1 MKERLQMYGKS
12 MLVPIS
18 LVAIG
23 GLLLGVGGALTS
35 ETTINSFGLDWG
47 SYSHSV
53 WYKCFTVIKGLGDV
67 IFKNLG
73 MLYAVGVAFSL
84 AKKEQG
90 WAAFSAMV
98 AYLSMLMTLSI
109 LLKNEGLNAENTTIA
124 GFVAQGQSAIDATKS
139 SALFTT
145 ELGYFSYRTGVFG
158 GLAIGF
164 CIAAIHARFYNTK
177 LPLALSFFSGTRTV
191 PILSLL
197 AGGVLGAFFFVCW
210 PFIGGTLGSFAGFV
224 HDSELLGTF
233 VYRAVNEILIPF
245 GMHPLISLPI
255 RWTQLGGS
263 EMVDGVLVSGTSA
276 IQMAQ
281 LASPEPGKLLVRGF
295 MGGNAIIN
303 FAIYPGIALA
313 MYHAT
318 RKENKKKVAALLI
331 SVVISTIVFGI
342 TEPILFTFLFIAP
355 WLYFFIYAPLAALG
369 EVLSELCKVSIYQ
382 GNIKD
387 WIPFFFRPEKLNIWP
402 FLYLFPAFF
411 VASYALFRVLITRFN
426 IQTPGRE
433 DVGSDDEIRLYT
445 KQDYSEKVNKKSTG
459 GEIKKASTEGSLAE
473 GIISALGGRENIV
486 EVDNCISRLRIVL
499 VNAELMAP
507 DRHWKENLEAMGIVR
522 IGKNGVQIVYGP
534 NVCSIAVDVRELLE
548 GH

>member
-1 MKERLQMYGKS
+1 MKEKLQMYGKS

-23 GLLLGVGGALTS
+23 GLLLGVGGAFTS
-35 ETTINSFGLDWG
+35 ETTISSLGFDWP
-47 SYSHSV
+47 SYSHSF
-53 WYKCFTVIKGLGDV
+53 WYRTFTVIKGLGDV

-73 MLYAVGVAFSL
+73 ILYAVGVAFSL

-109 LLKNEGLNAENTTIA
+109 LLKNEGLSAENTTIA
-124 GFVAQGQSAIDATKS
+124 GFIAQGQNAIDATKS

-145 ELGYFSYRTGVFG
+145 ELGYFTYRTGVFG

-164 CIAAIHARFYNTK
+164 SIAAIHARFYNTK

-197 AGGVLGAFFFVCW
+197 AGGVAGAFFFVCW
-210 PFIGGTLGSFAGFV
+210 PFIGGILGSFAGFV
-224 HDSELLGTF
+224 HDSGLLGTF
-233 VYRAVNEILIPF
+233 VYRAVNEVLIPF

-263 EMVDGVLVSGTSA
+263 EVVDGVLVSGTSA

-313 MYHAT
+313 MYHTT

-355 WLYFFIYAPLAALG
+355 WLYFLVYAPLAALG
-369 EVLSELCKVSIYQ
+369 EVLSELCNVSIYQ

-402 FLYLFPAFF
+402 FLYLFPGFF
-411 VASYALFRVLITRFN
+411 IASYTLFRVLITRFN
-426 IQTPGRE
+426 IKTPGRE
-433 DVGSDDEIRLYT
+433 DVNSDEEIRLYT
-445 KQDYSEKVNKKSTG
+445 KQDYNEKINKKSPDNPAAPANT
-459 GEIKKASTEGSLAE
+459 LAE
-473 GIISALGGRENIV
+473 GIIAALGGRENIV

-499 VNAELMAP
+499 VNADLMAD
-507 DRHWKENLEAMGIVR
+507 DRHWKENLAAMGIIRV
-522 IGKNGVQIVYGP
+522 GKNGVQIVYGP
-534 NVCSIAVDVRELLE
+534 DVCSIAVDVREQLE
-548 GH
+548 TC